1 MVAKGAGS
9 FSPSAEKPEHVVK
22 SWGRLNVPIRII
34 EPVPVSRQQLY
45 AAHDSEYVNGILNCT
60 VPNGFGNKS
69 KLVADS
75 LIWTNGSLLSAARE
89 ALKNGAVAVAPTS
102 GFHHA
107 HYSFGGG
114 FCTFNG
120 LMVTA
125 AALLGEAAVRSVGI
139 IDLDHHYGDGTYD
152 IIHELGLQ
160 DRVLHFS
167 AGEKWRRPEQAA
179 AFLKILP
186 EIVESF
192 AACDLL
198 LVQLGADPHI
208 HDPLGGWLTT
218 SQLKQRDSSVFKVA
232 KAIGVPVAWTL
243 AGGYQQP
250 LSKVIRL
257 HDNSLLECGRV
268 WCR

>member
-1 MVAKGAGS
+1 M
-9 FSPSAEKPEHVVK
+9 
-22 SWGRLNVPIRII
+22 
-34 EPVPVSRQQLY
+34 PVTVQQLY
-45 AAHDSEYVNGILNCT
+45 AAHDQCYVDGVLNCT
-60 VPNGFGNKS
+60 IPNGFGNTSKS
-69 KLVADS
+69 VADS
-75 LIWTNGSLLSAARE
+75 LIWTSGSMLSAARA
-89 ALKNGAVAVAPTS
+89 ALRNGAVAVAPVS

-107 HYSFGGG
+107 HHGFGGG

-125 AALLGEAAVRSVGI
+125 IALLNESAVRSVGI
-139 IDLDHHYGDGTYD
+139 LDLDHHEGDGSND
-152 IIHELGLQ
+152 IIDTLGLK
-160 DRVLHFS
+160 DVVLHYS
-167 AGEKWRRPEQAA
+167 AGAKWRRPSQAK
-179 AFLKILP
+179 AFLEILP
-186 EIVESF
+186 KIVESF
-192 AACDLL
+192 AACDVL

-208 HDPLGGWLTT
+208 NDPLGGWMTT
-218 SQLKQRDSSVFKVA
+218 SQLKQRDRIVFEVA